1 MSRSALALRGLL
13 AAFTVSLALE
23 SGAGQLACG
32 EQPADTSRIVIAGG
46 SLTEIA
52 FALDAQDRVVAV
64 DVTSTYPPAAT
75 QLPQIG
81 YVRDLSAEGLLSLEP
96 TLILAEHDAGPPDVM
111 AQLDAVG
118 IDVLR
123 VPETFSREGIE
134 AKIRCVADALGAS
147 DRGTA
152 LVESLATL
160 PTEVLDA
167 RGLVTIGIDAGAPL
181 VAGANTSGDGLLGMA
196 GVGNLVS
203 HEGWKPMSP
212 EAMVALAPAFL
223 VISER
228 GLRQAGGMDKLL
240 DHPALRLT
248 PAAQNRRVIVMDGM
262 AMLGFG
268 PRTVEAARSLRAAL
282 EATTDGTGS

>member
-1 MSRSALALRGLL
+1 MSRSLLALRGLI
-13 AAFTVSLALE
+13 AAVTVSLAAE
-23 SGAGQLACG
+23 SSAAQLACG
-32 EQPADTSRIVIAGG
+32 EEPADTSRIVVAGG
-46 SLTEIA
+46 SLTEIV
-52 FALDAQDRVVAV
+52 FALGAQDQVVAV

-118 IDVLR
+118 IEVLR

-134 AKIRCVADALGAS
+134 AKIHCVAAALGTS
-147 DRGTA
+147 DRGAA

-160 PTEVLDA
+160 PAAPLDT
-167 RGLVTIGIDAGAPL
+167 RGLVTIGIDGGAPL
-181 VAGANTSGDGLLGMA
+181 VAGTNTSGDGLLAMA
-196 GVGNLVS
+196 GVGNLVA
-203 HEGWKPMSP
+203 HEGWKPVSR

-223 VISER
+223 LISER

-282 EATTDGTGS
+282 EAPPVGTES